1 MASVTVRISA
11 RARQE
16 LRELAQQAGESM
28 QSVLEK
34 AIDAYRRQAFFEQLT
49 ASVHRLQEEHPDLW
63 KQELEERRLWEST
76 LADGLENDPYETE

>member
-11 RARQE
+11 KSRQA
-16 LRELAQQAGESM
+16 LRELALQTGDSM

-34 AIDAYRRQAFFEQLT
+34 AIDVYRRQAFFEQLN
-49 ASVHRLQEEHPDLW
+49 ASVHRLQEEHPDRW
-63 KQELEERRLWEST
+63 QQELEERRLWEST